1 MTAPTAIRTNATT
14 ALSPV
19 SGQSRRRVTA
29 TVTATESPDRLHA
42 SSVRSRARPGSL
54 GPPSYSGSL
63 VCKAS
68 VDFISN
74 R

>member
-1 MTAPTAIRTNATT
+1 MAPTAMRINATT
-14 ALSPV
+14 DLSPV

-54 GPPSYSGSL
+54 ASSPCVESELFNSRPIPSST
-63 VCKAS
+63 
-68 VDFISN
+68 